1 MTNETLQNKSLV
13 GEEMP
18 HLQSLDG
25 FFFMLSGEGK
35 ILFLSE
41 NVEKYLGFSQVGNI
55 STPSRAANDQIIDG
69 VHQIHREYTSN
80 VAVQT
85 TNCKCTLV
93 TYQQHQQFL
102 MCFLD

>member
-55 STPSRAANDQIIDG
+55 STS
-69 VHQIHREYTSN
+69 
-80 VAVQT
+80 
-85 TNCKCTLV
+85 
-93 TYQQHQQFL
+93 
-102 MCFLD
+102 